1 MLSLY
6 LILIYSNTFNEIL
19 LFVFKYHLTNVK
31 FTNILDL
38 KVSKIRKGD
47 ILIIS
52 FLILV
57 FFLNKMLVHSKI
69 ITFIKPKA
77 SWTFLVRC
85 LCVCLSSDFNKSS
98 HVILPKSFLFRFRKV
113 WKNLTRLECI
123 IINAIFY
130 PTPFVIFSWILKSF
144 LQFYQRPR
152 NKYH

>member
-38 KVSKIRKGD
+38 KVSKTRKGD

-98 HVILPKSFLFRFRKV
+98 HVILPKSFLFRFGKEGLKEPDKV
-113 WKNLTRLECI
+113 GVYYNKCN
-123 IINAIFY
+123 
-130 PTPFVIFSWILKSF
+130 F
-144 LQFYQRPR
+144 LPHPLRHFLLDS
-152 NKYH
+152 